1 MPCQIFYVVL
11 LGASLR
17 ICKNSCYFAVFT
29 YPGAL
34 LMALSKDQLINE
46 IAEATNSTKT
56 HIRDVLD
63 QLSQVVNDA
72 LDNDGEITLPGIG
85 KLKVTERP
93 ARTGRNPQTGA
104 AIDIAAKK
112 VIKLV
117 PAKALVD
124 SINS

>member
-1 MPCQIFYVVL
+1 
-11 LGASLR
+11 
-17 ICKNSCYFAVFT
+17 
-29 YPGAL
+29 
-34 LMALSKDQLINE
+34 MALSKDQLINE

-72 LDNDGEITLPGIG
+72 LDNDGEIT
-85 KLKVTERP
+85 
-93 ARTGRNPQTGA
+93 GRNPQTGA
-104 AIDIAAKK
+104 AIEIAAKK

>member
-1 MPCQIFYVVL
+1 M
-11 LGASLR
+11 
-17 ICKNSCYFAVFT
+17 
-29 YPGAL
+29 
-34 LMALSKDQLINE
+34 
-46 IAEATNSTKT
+46 
-56 HIRDVLD
+56 LD

-72 LDNDGEITLPGIG
+72 LDNDGEITLPGVG
-85 KLKVTERP
+85 KLKVAERP

-104 AIDIAAKK
+104 AIEIAAKK